1 MSTQVLGWW
10 VGGVDGWEGEL
21 TGGMVGWS
29 GSSET
34 HSDCFGV
41 ATASAA
47 LALDDDDE
55 ASFCAE
61 DDWRPLEAVLLLS
74 ESPAFFGFL
83 DRSSE

>member
-1 MSTQVLGWW
+1 MSTQVLGGW
-10 VGGVDGWEGEL
+10 VGGWEGEL
-21 TGGMVGWS
+21 KGGMVGWS
-29 GSSET
+29 GRET
-34 HSDCFGV
+34 HSDCFGG
-41 ATASAA
+41 ATAPAASAA

-74 ESPAFFGFL
+74 ESFAFFGFL